1 MLSWQPRGPDNQHHL
16 CWYWTLHVSRSP
28 PRHLI
33 LLWYTSQGHQIIYIR
48 RTAEKCIII
57 SAWNL
62 SRSIDNKGQ
71 PSSLPP
77 KRNELYFSSWTEER
91 AITDCELF
99 SNLKIQHTS
108 LWVWKSFISRLKVWI
123 FNQYSVVSYTPI
135 KPSTIGALAVKEF
148 YTSIKENVFIAS
160 RVFIYFFYPRDT

>member
-16 CWYWTLHVSRSP
+16 CWYWTQHVSRLP
-28 PRHLI
+28 LHHLI
-33 LLWYTSQGHQIIYIR
+33 LLWYISQGHQIIWIR
-48 RTAEKCIII
+48 RTAGKCIII
-57 SAWNL
+57 SAWHL
-62 SRSIDNKGQ
+62 SRSIDNNGQ

-77 KRNELYFSSWTEER
+77 KRNELQW
-91 AITDCELF
+91 I

-148 YTSIKENVFIAS
+148 YTPIKENVFFAS